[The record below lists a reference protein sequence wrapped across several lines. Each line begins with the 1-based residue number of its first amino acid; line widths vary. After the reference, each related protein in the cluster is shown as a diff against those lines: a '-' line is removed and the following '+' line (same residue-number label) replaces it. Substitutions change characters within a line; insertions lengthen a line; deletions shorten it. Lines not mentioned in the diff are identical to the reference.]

1 MTKQIKITGVLIL
14 LLSSQFLLTGFAQES
29 GLSQLFAVAKVN
41 FEQNA
46 TDGDVEVVFEV
57 KGGDEGLAKLR
68 VISPDGIKVIDFTA
82 PDASTL
88 GIRQFRFESPEPKDI
103 EGLKAAYPE
112 GVYTFT
118 GATSDGNKF
127 KSLSTLKHKL
137 PPTVSF
143 LIPMAEE
150 EGVNIENLVITW
162 THVDN
167 IAAYKLELDQEEL
180 GVNILV
186 KLPGTVDKFAVPED
200 FLVSNTE
207 YTLSI
212 GTVTE
217 DGNISVVETMF
228 TTAGGE

>member
-1 MTKQIKITGVLIL
+1 MIRQLNIIAVGIIFLISIGL
-14 LLSSQFLLTGFAQES
+14 ALEEGQPIGSSKPFD
-29 GLSQLFAVAKVN
+29 VAKVN

-162 THVDN
+162 TPVDN

-186 KLPGTVDKFAVPED
+186 KLPGTVDKFAVPEN

-217 DGNISVVETMF
+217 GGNISVVETIF
-228 TTAGGE
+228 TTAGDE

>member
-1 MTKQIKITGVLIL
+1 MTKQIKNIGVLIL

-29 GLSQLFAVAKVN
+29 GSSQLFAVAKVN

-46 TDGDVEVVFEV
+46 TDGDVEVVFAV
-57 KGGDEGLAKLR
+57 KAGDEGLAKLR
-68 VISPDGIKVIDFTA
+68 VVSPDGIKVIDFTA

-127 KSLSTLKHKL
+127 NSVCTLKHKL

-162 THVDN
+162 TPVDN
-167 IAAYKLELDQEEL
+167 VAAYKLELDQEEL

-186 KLPGTVDKFAVPED
+186 KLPGTVDKFAVPEN

-228 TTAGGE
+228 TTVGEE